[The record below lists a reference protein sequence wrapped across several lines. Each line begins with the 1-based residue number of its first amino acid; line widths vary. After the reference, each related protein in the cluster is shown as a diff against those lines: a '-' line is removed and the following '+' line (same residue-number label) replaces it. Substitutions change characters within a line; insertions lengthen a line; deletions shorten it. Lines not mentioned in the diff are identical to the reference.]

1 MKKRIFYTVLFVW
14 LLFDYGEAFAPN
26 MWPDYN
32 YVAIQKELKERYI
45 CDQEL
50 LYHKNLQR
58 FKTELAFR
66 ESGNNWKEY
75 NPYGY
80 IGKFQFGKAALEV
93 TGYGHVDFVSFMN
106 NPSVF
111 PEKEQEKAM
120 DSLLNI
126 NERLLSPYLENHIGE
141 VMLDSVE
148 ITRSGL
154 LAAAHLAGPNNV
166 IRFLKTKGKHNPKDQ
181 MGTRLSDY
189 LTTFAARF
197 QQ

>member
-1 MKKRIFYTVLFVW
+1 MKKTIFYSILFI
-14 LLFDYGEAFAPN
+14 LLSISHIQAFAPN
-26 MWPDYN
+26 MWPDFSF
-32 YVAIQKELKERYI
+32 ALIQKELRNQYI

-50 LYHKNLQR
+50 LYLRNLKS

-80 IGKFQFGKAALEV
+80 IGKYQFGKAALQV

-106 NPSVF
+106 NPAVF
-111 PEKEQEKAM
+111 PEREQDKAM
-120 DSLLNI
+120 DSLLTI
-126 NERLLSPYLENHIGE
+126 NERLLKPYIDEYEGTL
-141 VMLDSVE
+141 VLDTVE
-148 ITRSGL
+148 ITRSGI

-166 IRFLKTKGKHNPKDQ
+166 IRFLNTHGKHNPKDK

-189 LTTFAARF
+189 LTTFAAKFR
-197 QQ
+197 